1 MKERLQEAVKVLHQG
16 GVVAH
21 ATETC
26 YGLAVDVFNRKG
38 IQALYALKKMPFT
51 KPVTLLVRDLDEAQ
65 QYGEFSTTALKL
77 ALQYWPGP
85 LTLVVP
91 RKNTLPQWINPG
103 EKTVGFRV
111 SSNKKAKEL
120 VEAFGAPLSTTSANI
135 SGLAQAYSIQE
146 MEAQGLKPDF
156 ILDSGKL
163 GEQSPSTVV
172 EVLSEATRVIRQGSL
187 QI

>member
-1 MKERLQEAVKVLHQG
+1 MKEKLQEAVKVLHEG

-26 YGLAVDVFNRKG
+26 YGLAVDVFNRKA
-38 IQALYALKKMPFT
+38 IQSLYSLKKMPFT
-51 KPVTLLVRDLDEAQ
+51 KPVSLLVRDLDEAQ
-65 QYGEFSTTALKL
+65 QYGEFSSTALKL

-91 RKNTLPQWINPG
+91 RKATLPQWINTG
-103 EKTVGFRV
+103 ESTVGFRV

-120 VEAFGAPLSTTSANI
+120 VEAFGGPLTTTSANI
-135 SGLAQAYSIQE
+135 SGLPHAYSVQE
-146 MEAQGLKPDF
+146 METQGLKPSF

-163 GEQSPSTVV
+163 GEQSPSTIV
-172 EVLSEATRVIRQGSL
+172 EVLNDQIRVIRQGSL